1 MKLRYLPLLFFIIL
15 GCRPRNPYYL
25 VHISNSGSQVF
36 FEAGMEHPDYSVT
49 GENDISANTIRCKIP
64 DSLGGAYI
72 RGGYCVVDILMNNS
86 AVTIKRIDVIGLYF
100 YDNRREAIRGFDI
113 YNNTKKR
120 IGKPYNE
127 DCEQYISFVRNF
139 VTKLSFKRLT
149 KITSSESHT
158 YCRLIFPGG
167 K

>member
-15 GCRPRNPYYL
+15 GCSPRNPYYL

-36 FEAGMEHPDYSVT
+36 FEAEMEHPVYSVT
-49 GENDISANTIRCKIP
+49 GENVISENTIRCKIP

-72 RGGYCVVDILMNNS
+72 RGGYCVVDIIMNNS
-86 AVTIKRIDVIGLYF
+86 TVDIKRINIIGLYF
-100 YDNRREAIRGFDI
+100 YDSRREAVRGFDI

-120 IGKPYNE
+120 IGKSYNK

-139 VTKLSFKRLT
+139 VANLSFKRLT
-149 KITSSESHT
+149 KITSPESHA
-158 YCRLIFPGG
+158 YCRLIFPSG